1 VPDKKAGGKVAANLP
16 PDSIVSQI
24 FSVRGQ
30 RVMLAQS
37 LAVLYEVEPR
47 VLIQAVKRNL
57 MRFPED
63 FMFQLAAAEFDNL
76 KSHFVIS
83 SWGGSRVLP
92 YAFTEQGVA
101 MLSGV
106 LRSERAIAVNIE
118 IMRAFVQLRSLLESN
133 RELASKLADLEKKY
147 DAKFGVVFDAIKQ
160 LMNPPT
166 PPKKQRI
173 GFVQD

>member
-1 VPDKKAGGKVAANLP
+1 
-16 PDSIVSQI
+16 
-24 FSVRGQ
+24 
-30 RVMLAQS
+30 MLAQS

-47 VLIQAVKRNL
+47 VLMQAVKRNL
-57 MRFPED
+57 ARFPED
-63 FMFQLAAAEFDNL
+63 FMFQLAAEEFANL
-76 KSHFVIS
+76 KSQNVIS

-133 RELASKLADLEKKY
+133 RELASKLADMEKKY

-160 LMNPPT
+160 LMNPPA
-166 PPKKQRI
+166 PAKKQRI